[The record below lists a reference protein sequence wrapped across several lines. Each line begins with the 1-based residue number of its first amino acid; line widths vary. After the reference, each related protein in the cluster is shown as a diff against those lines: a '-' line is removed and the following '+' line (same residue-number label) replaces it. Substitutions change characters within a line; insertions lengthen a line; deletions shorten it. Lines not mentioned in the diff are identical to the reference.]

1 MGISGVRPWLW
12 DSIYS
17 VLSSLLDITDT
28 NFFIF
33 SVAGQMSGS
42 SRRWWTFAEWIMGHH
57 FPFWQKQL
65 LLSQQDAA
73 DLMGGQNSC
82 NCCQKDSTSTS
93 KLCVLAWRTGIYFSF
108 PVLKGILT
116 VSCSYSTLEGLSLW
130 LPALACNWRKCLL
143 LEETRIIKLGGKKA
157 DNVLWNMECHRRQ
170 EKQLPLVPIAKI
182 SEDQTTTWEFPREQ
196 PLSQSKIELGNC
208 LFQK

>member
-33 SVAGQMSGS
+33 SVAVQMSGS

-93 KLCVLAWRTGIYFSF
+93 ELCVLAWRTGIYFSF

-116 VSCSYSTLEGLSLW
+116 VSCSYSTLEGPSLW

-182 SEDQTTTWEFPREQ
+182 QKTRQQLENFQGNSHWV
-196 PLSQSKIELGNC
+196 SQK
-208 LFQK
+208 